1 MVIPAITAHK
11 STNVTSFKGNQ
22 KAKQIMYQ
30 SGKTEAKQVS
40 HSSGFLFKLL
50 IGLGILGGGLSSC
63 KKHEIQDVNPVVK
76 PVNTD
81 STTLLGRKFIEMSKA
96 VFAVDSNENRIFE
109 SMVHKVL
116 AADGSYIGD
125 METKTISVTA
135 DTIKTESSIGTYK
148 SITNYVLDKKDKS
161 LRIADGNI
169 DQTAGAVRLVP
180 DGKSMIG
187 TDLKNR
193 VLNRWTPKA
202 NSEVSIEYGYPKLKA
217 NGKYIRK
224 FCKMMIKK

>member
-1 MVIPAITAHK
+1 MVIPAITAQK
-11 STNVTSFKGNQ
+11 STNLTSFKGNQ
-22 KAKQIMYQ
+22 NAKQVMYQ
-30 SGKTEAKQVS
+30 SGKSEAKQAS
-40 HSSGFLFKLL
+40 HSSRFLFKLL
-50 IGLGILGGGLSSC
+50 IGLGILGGSLSSC
-63 KKHEIQDVNPVVK
+63 KKHEMQDVNPVVK

-109 SMVHKVL
+109 SIGHKVL

-135 DTIKTESSIGTYK
+135 DTIKTESSFGAYK
-148 SITNYVLDKKDKS
+148 SITNYVLDKKDKY

-202 NSEVSIEYGYPKLKA
+202 NSEVSIEYGYPKLKS